1 MKTGV
6 MLLRRRMQEPAVM
19 VISLMQVDTDVRPI
33 SVMAELA
40 RVVRDLI
47 MAMSVRNGVT
57 VTVRSVRVL
66 IRILMT
72 TIVSVLR
79 IVHVSA
85 RIWVKVASVAIA
97 RALTHVSKR
106 VANAHSV
113 HALIRMGLKEESVF
127 SVPMEANASIVADNV
142 LVLMV
147 RKAEVNVRSV
157 LALMQRGGASVL
169 SVPASTMPVAET
181 DIIVRSVVRQTM
193 TRMPNIARR
202 NR

>member
-97 RALTHVSKR
+97 RALTHDSKR

-113 HALIRMGLKEESVF
+113 RALTRMRQKEENVI

-181 DIIVRSVVRQTM
+181 GITVRNVVRQTM

>member
-79 IVHVSA
+79 IVHVSS
-85 RIWVKVASVAIA
+85 RI
-97 RALTHVSKR
+97 
-106 VANAHSV
+106 
-113 HALIRMGLKEESVF
+113 
-127 SVPMEANASIVADNV
+127 
-142 LVLMV
+142 
-147 RKAEVNVRSV
+147 
-157 LALMQRGGASVL
+157 
-169 SVPASTMPVAET
+169 
-181 DIIVRSVVRQTM
+181 
-193 TRMPNIARR
+193 
-202 NR
+202 

>member
-85 RIWVKVASVAIA
+85 RI
-97 RALTHVSKR
+97 
-106 VANAHSV
+106 
-113 HALIRMGLKEESVF
+113 
-127 SVPMEANASIVADNV
+127 
-142 LVLMV
+142 
-147 RKAEVNVRSV
+147 
-157 LALMQRGGASVL
+157 
-169 SVPASTMPVAET
+169 
-181 DIIVRSVVRQTM
+181 
-193 TRMPNIARR
+193 
-202 NR
+202 